1 MPKHNI
7 CFLRVR
13 MAKVEEGSNGV
24 AEAEGIALVLPDL
37 GDTLEVGKCTI
48 GQDTLMAKLVSEIQ
62 DMN

>member
-1 MPKHNI
+1 
-7 CFLRVR
+7 